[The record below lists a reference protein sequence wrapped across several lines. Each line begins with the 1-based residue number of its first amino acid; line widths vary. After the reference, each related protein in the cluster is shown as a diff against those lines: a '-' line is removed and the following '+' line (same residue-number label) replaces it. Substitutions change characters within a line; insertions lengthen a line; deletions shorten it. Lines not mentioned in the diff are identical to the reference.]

1 MYKPDLPFSLSLGTE
16 ISLKYMGKDMYKSD
30 LPFSLSLGTEISLKY
45 MGKDISIFKG
55 AGVVQDMQLIYE
67 VRALLLA

>member
-1 MYKPDLPFSLSLGTE
+1 MYKP
-16 ISLKYMGKDMYKSD
+16 D

-67 VRALLLA
+67 VRVLLLA